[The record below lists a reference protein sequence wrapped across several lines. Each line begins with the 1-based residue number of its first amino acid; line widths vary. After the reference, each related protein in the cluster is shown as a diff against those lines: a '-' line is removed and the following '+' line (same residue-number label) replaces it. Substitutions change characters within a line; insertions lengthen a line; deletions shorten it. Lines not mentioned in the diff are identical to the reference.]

1 MAVERNGR
9 VPAADNAAAF
19 DALALAGQAQASLLH
34 AYAQAICEAIGVSMG
49 NVVRAQYFL
58 TDIRDFAGVAAAWSD
73 RYGDEPHP
81 FAAVQVPGPLPTSA
95 AAMVGDF
102 WIYAG

>member
-1 MAVERNGR
+1 
-9 VPAADNAAAF
+9 
-19 DALALAGQAQASLLH
+19 
-34 AYAQAICEAIGVSMG
+34 MG

-73 RYGDEPHP
+73 RCGDGPHP
-81 FAAVQVPGPLPTSA
+81 FAAVQVPGPLLTSA
-95 AAMVGDF
+95 ATIIGDF